1 MHTPN
6 IPAAVLAVL
15 VTSVTLGTMGRI
27 ADVKHREVL
36 AAVGK
41 TSAIAKTAPAA
52 KEGTV
57 ERQARNARLK
67 CQDGARCKS
76 PS

>member
-1 MHTPN
+1 MNTPN

-36 AAVGK
+36 AAAGR
-41 TSAIAKTAPAA
+41 TSVVAKAAPAA
-52 KEGTV
+52 RGGTV
-57 ERQARNARLK
+57 ERQARNASLK
-67 CQDGARCKS
+67 CQDAARCKS